1 MIMIRIS
8 RVIPNPSNCGLSYIN
23 YNSWTGDEMTMC
35 GHNFCHYPVA
45 DRNEKCQIIPT
56 YEETVAYENPWNDS
70 TIWFCNWGLSHSETC
85 PMAKGGECPYFK
97 QDDFNRIVDAFNAIP
112 EISYP
117 IRAQER

>member
-1 MIMIRIS
+1 MKIL
-8 RVIPNPSNCGLSYIN
+8 V
-23 YNSWTGDEMTMC
+23 DEMPTQVEDC
-35 GHNFCHYPVA
+35 PWSYP
-45 DRNEKCQIIPT
+45 T
-56 YEETVAYENPWNDS
+56 ENPWNDS
-70 TIWFCNWGLSHSETC
+70 PIWFCNWGLSHSETC

>member
-1 MIMIRIS
+1 MKIL
-8 RVIPNPSNCGLSYIN
+8 V
-23 YNSWTGDEMTMC
+23 DEMPTQVEDC
-35 GHNFCHYPVA
+35 PYSNPTDIPWS
-45 DRNEKCQIIPT
+45 DR
-56 YEETVAYENPWNDS
+56 
-70 TIWFCNWGLSHSETC
+70 TIWFCKWALSNGETC